1 MKMKI
6 FLKYIYCSD
15 NMKCIYDGTECD
27 GCKICQDVSKDYHV
41 CILNRLK
48 CIKCD
53 ECERI
58 MDR

>member
-1 MKMKI
+1 
-6 FLKYIYCSD
+6 
-15 NMKCIYDGTECD
+15 MKCIYDGTECD

-41 CILNRLK
+41 CILNGLK

-58 MDR
+58 MDK